1 MSTQVWTNLHRGR
14 WTTPN
19 SLAAISTSKVL
30 LVPYS
35 EHHVPQYHEWMQD
48 RVSQLSTS
56 FQENNLKLTLCK
68 AIQEATASE
77 PLTIT
82 QEYAMQESWQ
92 KDSDKLTF
100 IICQPLPSRADQK
113 LLSHLEPKT
122 HDNADRMIGDVNLF
136 LSRSS
141 EVDTNPE
148 HQHANE
154 YSVQPTSNSSGD
166 EYQSATKT
174 VEVTGELELMV
185 ADPTCQRKGH
195 GRAALLTFIRYVLMH
210 QCEIIAE
217 FLQANPPSE
226 LPSTHNRDRIHETS
240 CPPPATTR
248 TGSSAKLSLTAKIST
263 TNTASLS
270 LFQGLG
276 FIKTAEEP
284 NYFGE
289 WELRLPAAMCGDGQN
304 SQTGWERTLDR
315 WGVTAW
321 REMRYGY

>member
-1 MSTQVWTNLHRGR
+1 MLINEYT
-14 WTTPN
+14 
-19 SLAAISTSKVL
+19 AISTSKVL

-48 RVSQLSTS
+48 R
-56 FQENNLKLTLCK
+56 

-77 PLTIT
+77 PLTLT

-100 IICQPLPSRADQK
+100 IICQPSPNQADQK
-113 LLSHLEPKT
+113 LLSHVEPKT

-136 LSRSS
+136 LSFSS

-154 YSVQPTSNSSGD
+154 YTVQPPSNLSGD
-166 EYQSATKT
+166 ECQSATTT

-185 ADPTCQRKGH
+185 AVPTCQRKGY

-210 QCEIIAE
+210 RSEIIAE
-217 FLQANPPSE
+217 FLQANPPSK
-226 LPSTHNRDRIHETS
+226 LPSTHHRDRIHETART
-240 CPPPATTR
+240 PTTTR
-248 TGSSAKLSLTAKIST
+248 TGSSAELSLTAKIST

-270 LFQGLG
+270 LFQSLG

-289 WELRLPAAMCGDGQN
+289 WELRLPAAMCGDGPD
-304 SQTGWERTLDR
+304 SQTEWERKLER
-315 WGVTAW
+315 WEVTAW
-321 REMRYGY
+321 REMRYG